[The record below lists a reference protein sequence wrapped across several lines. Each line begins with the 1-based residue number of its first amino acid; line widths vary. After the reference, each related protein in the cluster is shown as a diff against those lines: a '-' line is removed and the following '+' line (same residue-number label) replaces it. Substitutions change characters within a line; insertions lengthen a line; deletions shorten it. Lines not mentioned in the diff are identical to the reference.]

1 MPSFWGPFAIGL
13 GAVGCFTS
21 LAHGQN
27 APTPVNGAAFARS
40 RTKLYIH
47 GGVVSSYGSTLAPQ
61 NQLVSLDLAVPWQA
75 NAPAWNILKPGPTL
89 AQHSAIVSADE
100 KTFVTFRTSSSS
112 TSGSS
117 SYLSN
122 RYHIATNSWEQSAV
136 KVQNPTK
143 EGVQAVEDEVSGL
156 VYLAGGFQNDES
168 QMYVYNVDYDSISM
182 FPMPSNYMEDRKDY
196 AAVYL
201 KSRKSIL
208 YFGGSTSTG
217 QISADL
223 VTEFI
228 PSTGS
233 WTTLNIY
240 NQNPPHRTDFCMV
253 ANDDGSKVVV
263 FGGRLDNGGYAKDLW
278 VLDVATLTWTQGPSW
293 VEPRISTT
301 CTVAGSMF
309 IAWGGSNGLRTVDG
323 TAILY
328 DLDQGQYV
336 SAYVPPPSYAS
347 SNGGQGVQSGNPA
360 DNPAAGNPD
369 LAQSNDAADERA
381 KSNAMLIVGGIIG
394 AVFLLAC
401 LILVSVFVR
410 KHRKKIQS
418 QCIGFSGHYNSYE
431 ANPPRPSTSNS
442 FATLSV
448 SATPQARDAFAMDEE
463 KQISPVHPHNP
474 STAA

>member
-1 MPSFWGPFAIGL
+1 MPSFR
-13 GAVGCFTS
+13 GALATFLSATACFIS
-21 LAHGQN
+21 LTHSQS
-27 APTPVNGAAFARS
+27 APTPVNSAAFARS

-61 NQLVSLDLAVPWQA
+61 NQMVSLDLAVPWRA

-89 AQHSAIVSADE
+89 SQHSAIVSADE
-100 KTFVTFRTSSSS
+100 QTFVTFRTSAS
-112 TSGSS
+112 SGSA
-117 SYLSN
+117 YLSN
-122 RYHIATNSWEQSAV
+122 KYHIASNSWELSAV

-143 EGVQAVEDEVSGL
+143 EGIQAVEDEVSGL
-156 VYLAGGFQNDES
+156 VYLAGGFQSDDS

-182 FPMPSNYMEDRKDY
+182 FPMPSNYMEDRKGY
-196 AAVYL
+196 EAVYL
-201 KSRKSIL
+201 KSRKSIM
-208 YFGGSTSTG
+208 YFGGAASTGSSG

-228 PSTGS
+228 PSTGA

-253 ANDDGSKVVV
+253 ANDDGTKVVV

-278 VLDVATLTWTQGPSW
+278 VLDVATLTWSQGPSW
-293 VEPRISTT
+293 VEPRVSTT
-301 CTVAGSMF
+301 CTVAGSTF

-328 DLDQGQYV
+328 DLDQGQYI

-347 SNGGQGVQSGNPA
+347 SNGGEGVQSGNPA
-360 DNPAAGNPD
+360 SHPD
-369 LAQSNDAADERA
+369 HANGGDAELAVDERA

-401 LILVSVFVR
+401 LILLSVFVR

-418 QCIGFSGHYNSYE
+418 QCIGFSGHYNGYQ

-442 FATLSV
+442 FATLPV
-448 SATPQARDAFAMDEE
+448 CAAAAPQARDAFTTDEE
-463 KQISPVHPHNP
+463 KQISPGHPLHP